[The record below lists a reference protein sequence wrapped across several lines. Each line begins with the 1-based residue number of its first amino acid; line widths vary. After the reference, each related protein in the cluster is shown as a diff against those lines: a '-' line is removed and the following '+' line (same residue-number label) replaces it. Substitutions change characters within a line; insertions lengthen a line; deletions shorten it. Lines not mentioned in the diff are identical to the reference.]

1 MKNKIISIIFIILL
15 ITSCRKS
22 RDITGGDN
30 NGVNN
35 GGNNAGNNGGGNNG
49 NFRFTKDNFET
60 PQTNTEAAKKFLVK
74 FQEMKQKY
82 SKGELMA
89 YYRNIK
95 GGYTS
100 HSGYKKYYFDSEA
113 NITNIYI
120 NRSGNKATNCQF
132 WGMLPDDNQIAC
144 YYYKKNDGTFGVFN
158 SLMYENGLIKDKVS
172 IWNKDGGGS
181 YRNEGLA
188 KKSRDAVLKSTETNS
203 TYDNTKLKPSQTN
216 TADASEWKEQMTNK
230 TFYGEIPFY
239 EATFNFDN
247 IGNLT
252 IKYTKNNTT
261 EINDICTF
269 WGATNFNGNLYGLYY
284 IYDKV
289 NMHYKAIDISTNCKY
304 NENSF
309 STKNFIFQ
317 EGKEYKYDYTGTNTS
332 TTTEA
337 NNNWKSK
344 VAGKIIEEKEVEN
357 TYTFLDNGDI
367 SVKTRD
373 NKIYT
378 LHFWGA
384 TNYYNDLCGIY
395 YIKIDLRDIFG
406 NAAPNEST
414 YFYYGYRFD
423 EYEGYKGYLP
433 ELREFWQD
441 RYYLR
446 EISNWYEKYFD
457 KSGNPKRTIDW
468 ASMIIQESRY
478 ISFGNTQENIILF
491 EKQK

>member
-22 RDITGGDN
+22 RDITGG
-30 NGVNN
+30 GGNN
-35 GGNNAGNNGGGNNG
+35 GGNNGNS
-49 NFRFTKDNFET
+49 RLTKDNYES
-60 PQTNTEAAKKFLVK
+60 PQTNTKAAKEFLEK
-74 FQEMKQKY
+74 FQEMKAKY
-82 SKGELMA
+82 PKGELMA

-120 NRSGNKATNCQF
+120 SRSGDKVTNCQF

-144 YYYKKNDGTFGVFN
+144 YYYKKNDGTFEVLN

-216 TADASEWKEQMTNK
+216 TAEANKWKEQMTNK

-304 NENSF
+304 SENSF
-309 STKNFIFQ
+309 STKNIIF
-317 EGKEYKYDYTGTNTS
+317 EGGKEYKYDYTGTNTS
-332 TTTEA
+332 TTTTE
-337 NNNWKSK
+337 NNDWKSK

-357 TYTFLDNGDI
+357 TYTFLNNGDI

-395 YIKIDLRDIFG
+395 YIKLNLRDIFG
-406 NAAPNEST
+406 DIAPNEST

-423 EYEGYKGYLP
+423 ENTGYSSYLP
-433 ELREFWQD
+433 ELKEFWQD
-441 RYYLR
+441 RYYLNYF
-446 EISNWYEKYFD
+446 IKWYELYFYPNG
-457 KSGNPKRTIDW
+457 KPKGTINW
-468 ASMIIQESRY
+468 ASMII
-478 ISFGNTQENIILF
+478 
-491 EKQK
+491 

>member
-22 RDITGGDN
+22 RDITGGNNGGN

-35 GGNNAGNNGGGNNG
+35 GGNNAGNNGGNNG
-49 NFRFTKDNFET
+49 NSRLTKDNYEP
-60 PQTNTEAAKKFLVK
+60 PQTNTKAAKEFLEK
-74 FQEMKQKY
+74 FQEMRQKY

-113 NITNIYI
+113 NITKIYI
-120 NRSGNKATNCQF
+120 SRSGDKVTNCQF

-144 YYYKKNDGTFGVFN
+144 YYYEKNDGTFEVLN

-216 TADASEWKEQMTNK
+216 TAEANKWKEQMTNK

-252 IKYTKNNTT
+252 IKYTNNTT
-261 EINDICTF
+261 EINDKYTF
-269 WGATNFNGNLYGLYY
+269 WGATNCNGDLYGLYY
-284 IYDKV
+284 ISNNL
-289 NMHYKAIDISTNCKY
+289 NMYYEVIDISTNCKC
-304 NENSF
+304 NNGPF
-309 STKNFIFQ
+309 FTKDIIFE
-317 EGKEYKYDYTGTNTS
+317 EGKIYEYDYTGINTS
-332 TTTEA
+332 TTTTE
-337 NNNWKSK
+337 NNDWKNK
-344 VAGKIIEEKEVEN
+344 VANKILEEKEVEN

-367 SVKTRD
+367 KVETRNNKT
-373 NKIYT
+373 YT
-378 LHFWGA
+378 LNFWGA
-384 TNYYNDLCGIY
+384 ESPVDGIY
-395 YIKIDLRDIFG
+395 YVKVNLQDIFG
-406 NAAPNEST
+406 NIAPNEET
-414 YFYYGYRFD
+414 YFYYGYRFE
-423 EYEGYKGYLP
+423 EYSYRLS
-433 ELREFWQD
+433 ELREFWQHPLH
-441 RYYLR
+441 YCN
-446 EISNWYEKYFD
+446 IFTNWYEKNFD
-457 KSGNPKRTIDW
+457 KKGKSRGKIDW
-468 ASMIIQESRY
+468 ANMPLQTTKNIA
-478 ISFGNTQENIILF
+478 FWNTQENILLM